1 MRVRLRWTKRGKIRF
16 CGHRDTARIWER
28 AVRRAELPVAYSQG
42 FSPRPRISFGLA
54 LATGQESIAE
64 YLDVDLQASPEEL
77 YDWAAGMPERLSA
90 VLPDGMAVS
99 DACPLRPGA
108 VSLQEAV
115 TSCTWEFALADSDT
129 TSATSWVERVRSA
142 ESLPLQRERK
152 GRTTTSD
159 VRTAVGDLHILD
171 ASAGSVLVAELGT
184 KPRAVRPA
192 EFLRLIAPPLA
203 AGRVRRLHQ
212 WITRDGARYEPLAPE
227 AGVLAPA
234 GDILAAASIDA
245 VPAAQQ
251 EVCAR

>member
-1 MRVRLRWTKRGKIRF
+1 MRVRLRWSKQGKIRF
-16 CGHRDTARIWER
+16 CGHRDAARIWER
-28 AVRRAELPVAYSQG
+28 AVRRAELPIAYSQG
-42 FSPRPRISFGLA
+42 FSPRPRVSFGLA
-54 LATGQESIAE
+54 LATGQESVAE
-64 YLDVDLQASPEEL
+64 YLDVDLRVSPEEIFG
-77 YDWAAGMPERLSA
+77 WAADMPEQLSA
-90 VLPDGMAVS
+90 ALPDGMAVN

-115 TSCTWEFALADSDT
+115 TSCTWEFALTETDTSLAAAWADQ
-129 TSATSWVERVRSA
+129 VRSA

-159 VRTAVGDLHILD
+159 VRTAVGDLQILD
-171 ASAGSVLVAELGT
+171 ASVGSVLVAELGT

-192 EFLRLIAPPLA
+192 EFLRLIAPPPA

-212 WITRDGARYEPLAPE
+212 WITRDGERYEPLAPE
-227 AGVLAPA
+227 AGALAPG
-234 GDILAAASIDA
+234 GDLLAAASIDA

>member
-1 MRVRLRWTKRGKIRF
+1 MRVRLRWSKQGKVRF

-54 LATGQESIAE
+54 LACGQESAAE
-64 YLDVDLQASPEEL
+64 YLDVDLRVVPEEIFA
-77 YDWAAGMPERLSA
+77 WAACMPERLSA
-90 VLPDGMAVS
+90 ALPDGMAVT

-108 VSLQEAV
+108 ASLQEAV
-115 TSCTWEFALADSDT
+115 TSCTWEFALAEADR
-129 TSATSWVERVRSA
+129 AFAEGWVQEVRSA

-152 GRTTTSD
+152 GRTTVSD

-171 ASAGSVLVAELGT
+171 AFSGSVLVAELGT

-192 EFLRLIAPPLA
+192 EFLRLIVPPLA

-212 WITRDGARYEPLAPE
+212 WITRDGERYEPLAPE
-227 AGVLAPA
+227 AGALASA
-234 GDILAAASIDA
+234 GDLLAAASHGA
-245 VPAAQQ
+245 APAAQQ

>member
-1 MRVRLRWTKRGKIRF
+1 MRVRLRWSKQGKIRF
-16 CGHRDTARIWER
+16 CGHRDAARIWER
-28 AVRRAELPVAYSQG
+28 AVRRAGLPVAYSQG

-54 LATGQESIAE
+54 LATGQESVAE
-64 YLDVDLQASPEEL
+64 YLDVDLRASAEEL
-77 YDWAAGMPERLSA
+77 YEWAADMPERLSA

-115 TSCTWEFALADSDT
+115 TSCTWEFALTGTDT
-129 TSATSWVERVRSA
+129 TLAAAWAEQVRSA

-152 GRTTTSD
+152 GRTITSD

-171 ASAGSVLVAELGT
+171 ASVGGVLVAELGT

-212 WITRDGARYEPLAPE
+212 WITRDGERCEPLAPE
-227 AGVLAPA
+227 AGALAPG
-234 GDILAAASIDA
+234 GDRLAAASIDA

-251 EVCAR
+251 EVCA

>member
-1 MRVRLRWTKRGKIRF
+1 MRVRLRWSKHGKIRF
-16 CGHRDTARIWER
+16 CGHRDAARIWER

-54 LATGQESIAE
+54 LATGQESVAE
-64 YLDVDLQASPEEL
+64 YLDVDLRVSPEEIFG
-77 YDWAAGMPERLSA
+77 WAACMPERLSA
-90 VLPDGMAVS
+90 ALPDGMAVT

-108 VSLQEAV
+108 ASLQEAV
-115 TSCTWEFALADSDT
+115 TSCTWEFALAETD
-129 TSATSWVERVRSA
+129 AAFAGGWAERVRSA

-171 ASAGSVLVAELGT
+171 ASVGGVLVAELGT

-192 EFLRLIAPPLA
+192 EFLRLIDPPLA

-212 WITRDGARYEPLAPE
+212 WITRDGERYEPLAPE
-227 AGVLAPA
+227 AGALAPA
-234 GDILAAASIDA
+234 GDALAAASIDA
-245 VPAAQQ
+245 VPAAQP
-251 EVCAR
+251 EVCAQ

>member
-1 MRVRLRWTKRGKIRF
+1 MRVRLRWSKQGKIRF
-16 CGHRDTARIWER
+16 CGHRDAARTWER

-54 LATGQESIAE
+54 LATGQESVAE
-64 YLDVDLQASPEEL
+64 YLDVDLRATPEEL
-77 YDWAAGMPERLSA
+77 YDWAACMPERLSA
-90 VLPDGMAVS
+90 VLPDGMTVT

-108 VSLQEAV
+108 ASLQEAV
-115 TSCTWEFALADSDT
+115 TSCTWEFAIPDGDVAP
-129 TSATSWVERVRSA
+129 AAAWAERVQSA
-142 ESLPLQRERK
+142 DSLPLQRERK
-152 GRTTTSD
+152 GKSTTSD

-171 ASAGSVLVAELGT
+171 ASVGSVLVAELGT

-192 EFLRLIAPPLA
+192 EFLRLIVPPLA

-212 WITRDGARYEPLAPE
+212 WIMRDGERYEPLAPE

-234 GDILAAASIDA
+234 GDSLAAASIDA

-251 EVCAR
+251 KVCAQ

>member
-1 MRVRLRWTKRGKIRF
+1 MRVRLRWSKQGKIRF
-16 CGHRDTARIWER
+16 CGHRDAARIWER
-28 AVRRAELPVAYSQG
+28 AVRRAGLPVAYTQG

-54 LATGQESIAE
+54 LATGQESVAE
-64 YLDVDLQASPEEL
+64 YLDVDLRASAEEL
-77 YDWAAGMPERLSA
+77 YEWAAGMPEQLSA
-90 VLPDGMAVS
+90 VLPEGMTVH

-115 TSCTWEFALADSDT
+115 TSCTWEFALTDTELAAAWADQ
-129 TSATSWVERVRSA
+129 VRSA
-142 ESLPLQRERK
+142 DSLPLQRERK

-159 VRTAVGDLHILD
+159 VRDAVGDLHVLD
-171 ASAGSVLVAELGT
+171 ASARSVLVAELGT

-212 WITRDGARYEPLAPE
+212 WMTRDGERYEPLAPE
-227 AGVLAPA
+227 AGALAPG
-234 GDILAAASIDA
+234 GDLLAAASIDA

-251 EVCAR
+251 EVCA

>member
-1 MRVRLRWTKRGKIRF
+1 MRVRLRWSKQGKIRF
-16 CGHRDTARIWER
+16 CGHRDAARIWER

-54 LATGQESIAE
+54 LATGQESVAE
-64 YLDVDLQASPEEL
+64 YLDVDLRVSPEEIFG
-77 YDWAAGMPERLSA
+77 WAAGMPELLGA
-90 VLPDGMAVS
+90 ALPDGMTVT

-108 VSLQEAV
+108 ASLQEAV
-115 TSCTWEFALADSDT
+115 TTCTWEFALAESDVT
-129 TSATSWVERVRSA
+129 FAAGWAQRVRSA

-152 GRTTTSD
+152 GRTSTSD

-171 ASAGSVLVAELGT
+171 ASSGSVLVAELGT

-212 WITRDGARYEPLAPE
+212 WITRDGGRYEPLAPE
-227 AGVLAPA
+227 AGALAPA
-234 GDILAAASIDA
+234 GDALAAASIDA
-245 VPAAQQ
+245 VPAAQP

>member
-1 MRVRLRWTKRGKIRF
+1 MRVRLRWTKQGKIRF
-16 CGHRDTARIWER
+16 CGHRDAARIWER

-42 FSPRPRISFGLA
+42 FNPRPRISFGLA
-54 LATGQESIAE
+54 LATGQESVAE
-64 YLDVDLQASPEEL
+64 YLDVDLRVSPEEI
-77 YDWAAGMPERLSA
+77 YDWAACMPQRLNA

-99 DACPLRPGA
+99 DACPLRPGTA
-108 VSLQEAV
+108 SLQEAV
-115 TSCTWEFALADSDT
+115 TVCTWEFALGDVDL
-129 TSATSWVERVRSA
+129 TSAAAWAERVRSA

-159 VRTAVGDLHILD
+159 VRTAVGDLHIPD
-171 ASAGSVLVAELGT
+171 ASCGSVLVAELGT

-212 WITRDGARYEPLAPE
+212 WITRDGERYEPLAPE

-234 GDILAAASIDA
+234 GEESAAASIDA
-245 VPAAQQ
+245 VPAAQP
-251 EVCAR
+251 EVCAQ

>member
-1 MRVRLRWTKRGKIRF
+1 MRVRVRWSKHGKIRF
-16 CGHRDTARIWER
+16 CGHRDAARIWER

-42 FSPRPRISFGLA
+42 FTPRPRISFGLA
-54 LATGQESIAE
+54 LATGQESVAE
-64 YLDVDLQASPEEL
+64 YLDVDLRTTPEEL
-77 YDWAAGMPERLSA
+77 YDWAACMPERLSA
-90 VLPDGMAVS
+90 VLPDGMTVT
-99 DACPLRPGA
+99 DACPLSPGTA
-108 VSLQEAV
+108 SLQDAV
-115 TSCTWEFALADSDT
+115 TSCTWEFALAESDV
-129 TSATSWVERVRSA
+129 TSAAGWAARVRSA
-142 ESLPLQRERK
+142 DSLPLQRERK

-171 ASAGSVLVAELGT
+171 ASVGSVLVAELGT

-212 WITRDGARYEPLAPE
+212 WITRDGERYEPLAPE

-234 GDILAAASIDA
+234 GDSLAAASIDA

-251 EVCAR
+251 EVCA

>member
-1 MRVRLRWTKRGKIRF
+1 M
-16 CGHRDTARIWER
+16 
-28 AVRRAELPVAYSQG
+28 AYSQG

-54 LATGQESIAE
+54 LATGQESVAE
-64 YLDVDLQASPEEL
+64 YLDVDLRASAEEL
-77 YDWAAGMPERLSA
+77 YEWAADMPERLSA

-115 TSCTWEFALADSDT
+115 TSCTWEFALTGTDT
-129 TSATSWVERVRSA
+129 TLAAAWAEQVRSA

-152 GRTTTSD
+152 GRTITSD

-171 ASAGSVLVAELGT
+171 ASAGDVLVAELGT

-203 AGRVRRLHQ
+203 AGRVRRFAPMDYAGRRAVRAACSRSRRAGAGRRPTRRGLDRRRSRCAARGLRVMRRELHHVLVLSNGRRIRQ
-212 WITRDGARYEPLAPE
+212 EP
-227 AGVLAPA
+227 
-234 GDILAAASIDA
+234 
-245 VPAAQQ
+245 
-251 EVCAR
+251 R